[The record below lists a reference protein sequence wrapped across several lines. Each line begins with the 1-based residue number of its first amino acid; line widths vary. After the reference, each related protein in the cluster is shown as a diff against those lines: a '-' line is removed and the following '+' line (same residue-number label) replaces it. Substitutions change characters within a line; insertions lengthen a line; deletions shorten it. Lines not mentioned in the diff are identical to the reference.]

1 MGLSPTYTCVVCG
14 YSIDPKSQGAIRQ
27 AVVWLKGTSKTVVQ
41 VVAESH
47 LYRHA
52 VCTSKSELD
61 QLELF

>member
-1 MGLSPTYTCVVCG
+1 MGLSPTYTCTVCG
-14 YSIDPKSQGAIRQ
+14 LSIDPKSQGAIRQ
-27 AVVWLKGTSKTVVQ
+27 AVVWLKGTSKTVVG

-52 VCTSKSELD
+52 VCTSPSDLE